1 MSETHSSGA
10 AVGSLEG
17 AVGERR
23 GIDGGSGLPGPELV
37 ERPRRR
43 RFSAEYKLRIL
54 REVEA
59 CTRSGEVGALCR
71 REGLYSSLL
80 TEWRRA
86 RDAGSLE
93 ALARPRGR
101 KPADPTGRLRVT
113 RAPPDETLSRMR
125 QTRSLRK
132 TNPPGKIVGRGRPR
146 SSVHA
151 TKTMLLGMSD
161 QAMSPALSFWFS
173 SSP

>member
-1 MSETHSSGA
+1 MSDVQSSGA

-54 REVEA
+54 REVEE
-59 CTRSGEVGALCR
+59 CTRPGEVGALCR

-86 RDAGSLE
+86 RDTGSLE

-101 KPADPTGRLRVT
+101 
-113 RAPPDETLSRMR
+113 
-125 QTRSLRK
+125 
-132 TNPPGKIVGRGRPR
+132 NPRIRWRPR
-146 SSVHA
+146 TRLFVSGLSV
-151 TKTMLLGMSD
+151 LRRNWRRPGM
-161 QAMSPALSFWFS
+161 
-173 SSP
+173 